1 MKFVTDKI
9 KYYNVLEILI
19 FILSKKLE
27 KYESNYHSKKNNYKS
42 RKNKIHD
49 DNDDDDDDEVIY
61 NKYPS
66 YSHISEKYCFILLL
80 HFLQYVG
87 YLL

>member
-9 KYYNVLEILI
+9 KYYNILEILI

-42 RKNKIHD
+42 RKKKIHD
-49 DNDDDDDDEVIY
+49 DDDDDDDEVIY
-61 NKYPS
+61 NKYPT
-66 YSHISEKYCFILLL
+66 YCKKCKSRIK
-80 HFLQYVG
+80 QYFSLIWLYDG
-87 YLL
+87 RR